1 MATKINPPKYSQ
13 SKSYEL
19 YKQELLAWKEI
30 TELEKKKRGVAIA
43 LTLPEDD
50 DSKIREKVFYH
61 IKLEDLKKE
70 TGLET
75 LV

>member
-1 MATKINPPKYSQ
+1 MERDNRTR
-13 SKSYEL
+13 E
-19 YKQELLAWKEI
+19 E
-30 TELEKKKRGVAIA
+30 KRGVAIA

-50 DSKIREKVFYH
+50 DSKIREKVFYQ